1 MLINYFLMLTMLLLV
16 SGLALDAGLLGWRQ
30 IRLQNAAD
38 AAAQEGMYQ
47 LARGDSAWAT
57 EAQAQA
63 TANGAT
69 NGASGVTVTLAN
81 PPGSGTY
88 ATDSAAVRATVSQS
102 VNNIFM
108 ALVNAGQSTV
118 SATAVAREIPTCI
131 WIMNP
136 SSTSGGSLWLASA
149 AIYASCGVYVNTA
162 SGYSLGVDGFAT
174 LACWRTRVVGPSSTG
189 ALSSGTISP
198 SAHYSSATKTD
209 PLAYV
214 TAPTP
219 FTCTYTSATTISG
232 QTTTLSPS
240 NYCGGL
246 TISNSTLTF
255 QPGTYIFA
263 DGLTISNSTI
273 LATSGVTFFLTKHNS
288 ASYTAASVT
297 SSNLFLKA
305 PTSSAYGGI
314 TGVAVFV
321 DRNWVAHGSQGV
333 SLTNTVVESD
343 GAWYIPNTGL
353 YLWSCSFAYYS
364 YDIWYLD
371 NLYQFGTTATFNSN
385 FSTLGGFSPLHYEDG
400 VLVQ

>member
-1 MLINYFLMLTMLLLV
+1 MLINYFLMLTALLLV

-47 LARGDSAWAT
+47 LSRGDSAWST
-57 EAQAQA
+57 EGQAQA
-63 TANGAT
+63 TANGVT
-69 NGASGVTVTLAN
+69 NGVNNVTVTLAN
-81 PPGSGTY
+81 PPGTGTY
-88 ATDSAAVRATVSQS
+88 ATDTYAVRATVSQT

-108 ALVNAGQSTV
+108 GLVNAGKSTV

-136 SSTSGGSLWLASA
+136 SSSSGGSLWLASA
-149 AIYASCGVYVNTA
+149 GIYASCGVYVNTA

-174 LACWRTRVVGPSSTG
+174 LACWRTRVVGTSSTG

-219 FTCTYTSATTISG
+219 FTCTYSTATAIIG
-232 QTTTLSPS
+232 QTTTLSPA

-263 DGLTISNSTI
+263 DGLTISSSTI
-273 LATSGVTFFLTKHNS
+273 NATSGVTFFLTKHNS
-288 ASYTAASVT
+288 ASYTNT
-297 SSNLFLKA
+297 SITGSNVFLKA
-305 PTSSAYGGI
+305 PTSTANGGI
-314 TGVAVFV
+314 TGVVIFA

-333 SLTNTVVESD
+333 SITNTTIQSD
-343 GAWYIPNTGL
+343 GVWYLPNTGL
-353 YLWSCSFAYYS
+353 YLWSCTSLYYN
-364 YDIWYLD
+364 YNIWYLD
-371 NLYQFGTTATFNSN
+371 NLYQFGTTALFNTS
-385 FSTLGGFSPLHYEDG
+385 FAPLGGYSPLHYEDG